1 VVLGNTTTLV
11 VGRNLMLL
19 VMAMIGI
26 EDVGKLADL
35 VLDMDSLDMGI
46 TELGMLELLLDF
58 FYFFAE
64 FVVERVEDFLEAAF
78 GAPRTGG
85 RRISHV

>member
-19 VMAMIGI
+19 VMTMVGI

-64 FVVERVEDFLEAAF
+64 FVVEGVEDFLEAAF

>member
-1 VVLGNTTTLV
+1 
-11 VGRNLMLL
+11 
-19 VMAMIGI
+19 
-26 EDVGKLADL
+26 
-35 VLDMDSLDMGI
+35 
-46 TELGMLELLLDF
+46 MLELLLDF

-64 FVVERVEDFLEAAF
+64 FVVEGVEDFLEAAF

>member
-1 VVLGNTTTLV
+1 
-11 VGRNLMLL
+11 
-19 VMAMIGI
+19 
-26 EDVGKLADL
+26 

-64 FVVERVEDFLEAAF
+64 FVVEGVEDFLEAAF